1 MKKKKKLLFSIP
13 FPASQVALML
23 KNSPASAGQVRDLC
37 CIPGSEDAL
46 EEGMATHISI
56 LAWKI
61 PRTEEPG
68 GLQSMGLPEV
78 GHDGANDTHTL
89 VFGQTPPGS
98 TLTSLPPF
106 LVRAGQATHAG
117 WVRRTAPPLGY
128 TPEQ

>member
-1 MKKKKKLLFSIP
+1 MKKKKRKKLLFSIP

-61 PRTEEPG
+61 PWTEEPG

-78 GHDGANDTHTL
+78 GHDGANDTHTF
-89 VFGQTPPGS
+89 VGS
-98 TLTSLPPF
+98 TPGALGPSPPQTF
-106 LVRAGQATHAG
+106 PQVLCPADSRAGCRCRWG
-117 WVRRTAPPLGY
+117 S
-128 TPEQ
+128 